1 MPVVSLPAQHPQ
13 RASLHNEIHARPPES
28 IAAPTALTHLVM
40 VCDSAQREASRQH
53 LAALLRDHHRSV
65 PDEHTTHVR
74 VDVGGFRLRWE
85 LHTEF
90 VSWTFQVPL
99 PSDVLLDTRSPPT
112 AAEEVPQAWLA
123 ALPGHSLACIHLWIV
138 QTAQCGP
145 GGLAQVV
152 EHMLNTDTL
161 AGSLVHRGQTQVC
174 TDFAIH
180 ADGCSRMLVQPG
192 PEISAPRLG
201 RLVQRLLEMETY
213 RLMALLAMPAARHAV
228 AVLGKAEQELA
239 ELAQAIRQAD
249 RQSEPALLDRLTR
262 LAGQVESEYAASHAR
277 FSASRAYFELV
288 EKRIVDLQ
296 EERLSG
302 FLSFQEFMARRLTPA
317 RSTCEWAA
325 RRQNAL
331 SERVSRVSNLLRT
344 RVEIEQQQSSQQLL
358 GSMNERQAMQLKLQ
372 STVEGLSVAAIT
384 YYITGLISYLAKG
397 AHRLGWPLSAE
408 STAALAIPVVA
419 FSVWWGLRRLHHR
432 LFGKHHQ

>member
-213 RLMALLAMPAARHAV
+213 RMMALLAMPAARHAV

-262 LAGQVESEYAASHAR
+262 LAGQQRRHGHIAGTLAQGHPVLQKDGHTNGRNQRHQARAAAQG
-277 FSASRAYFELV
+277 LV
-288 EKRIVDLQ
+288 
-296 EERLSG
+296 G
-302 FLSFQEFMARRLTPA
+302 H
-317 RSTCEWAA
+317 
-325 RRQNAL
+325 
-331 SERVSRVSNLLRT
+331 LLNGKT
-344 RVEIEQQQSSQQLL
+344 VQT
-358 GSMNERQAMQLKLQ
+358 GNEDGNDQHEANHHPNRQAALRAHGREGHQTHVATDHVNL
-372 STVEGLSVAAIT
+372 TVSEVDHADDAVNHGIANGNQGVN
-384 YYITGLISYLAKG
+384 G
-397 AHRLGWPLSAE
+397 P
-408 STAALAIPVVA
+408 
-419 FSVWWGLRRLHHR
+419 
-432 LFGKHHQ
+432 Q